1 MYVHT
6 YTSAFLPPSS
16 FAMEAQSPEGK
27 DSMACKPSISTGSSR
42 DRAFITREREE
53 EGEKNEDDATTR
65 PHFLDCVS
73 DRSIP
78 PG

>member
-1 MYVHT
+1 MSLIWPRTYYVF
-6 YTSAFLPPSS
+6 Y
-16 FAMEAQSPEGK
+16 
-27 DSMACKPSISTGSSR
+27 
-42 DRAFITREREE
+42 RASGGYNQGDMGEKREE